1 MISLQYSMAHIKA
14 NDDLVQQLSFL
25 PNFTII

>member
-14 NDDLVQQLSFL
+14 NDDLVQLSFL
-25 PNFTII
+25 PNFTTI